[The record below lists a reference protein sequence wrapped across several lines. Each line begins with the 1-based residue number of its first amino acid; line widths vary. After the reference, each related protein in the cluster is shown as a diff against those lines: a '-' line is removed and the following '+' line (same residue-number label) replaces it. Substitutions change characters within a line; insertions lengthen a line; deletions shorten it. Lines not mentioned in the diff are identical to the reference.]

1 MRWIL
6 PLIVFVLSG
15 VVGHLFVLTSLPSF
29 IMGKAHQ
36 TFEAE
41 GIPENMFVATP
52 RQTPQTQRIVRPSPD
67 LAYAICRFDTTY
79 GPVFINAPT
88 WDGYGSLSIFNS
100 KTDNVFVAD
109 LGPGSGF
116 QIFNSKTDNVFVADL
131 GPGSRFQG
139 IEVRRPAENNREGAL
154 KLDGRGIALIRR
166 LAPTQAEYDVA
177 ASLVSGATCAPVK

>member
-1 MRWIL
+1 MRLIL
-6 PLIVFVLSG
+6 PLFVFVLSG

-41 GIPENMFVATP
+41 GIPENVFVATP

-109 LGPGSGF
+109 LGPES
-116 QIFNSKTDNVFVADL
+116 D
-131 GPGSRFQG
+131 FQG

-177 ASLVSGATCAPVK
+177 ADLVSGATCTPVK

>member
-109 LGPGSGF
+109 LGPGS
-116 QIFNSKTDNVFVADL
+116 S
-131 GPGSRFQG
+131 FQG

>member
-1 MRWIL
+1 MRLII

-15 VVGHLFVLTSLPSF
+15 VLGHFFVLTNIPSF

-36 TFEAE
+36 TFESQ
-41 GIPENMFVATP
+41 GLPENMFIASP

-67 LAYAICRFDTTY
+67 LAYAICRFDTIS

-109 LGPGSGF
+109 LGPDS
-116 QIFNSKTDNVFVADL
+116 D
-131 GPGSRFQG
+131 FQG
-139 IEVRRPAENNREGAL
+139 IEVRRAAENNREGAL

-166 LAPTQAEYDVA
+166 LAPTQEQYDVA
-177 ASLVSGATCAPVK
+177 ASLVSGATCAVVD

>member
-1 MRWIL
+1 MRWIF
-6 PLIVFVLSG
+6 PLVIFLLSG
-15 VVGHLFVLTSLPSF
+15 VLAHIFVLTSIPSF

-41 GIPENMFVATP
+41 GIPENVFVASP

-67 LAYAICRFDTTY
+67 LAYAICRFDTTT
-79 GPVFINAPT
+79 GPVMITAPT

-109 LGPGSGF
+109 LSAGSDF
-116 QIFNSKTDNVFVADL
+116 T
-131 GPGSRFQG
+131 G
-139 IEVRRPAENNREGAL
+139 IEVRRPAENNRDGAL

-166 LAPTQAEYDVA
+166 LAPTQDDYNLA
-177 ASLVSGATCAPVK
+177 ARLVSEASCAPVG

>member
-1 MRWIL
+1 MRLIL
-6 PLIVFVLSG
+6 PLIIFVLSG
-15 VVGHLFVLTSLPSF
+15 VIGHLFVLTSLPSF

-41 GIPENMFVATP
+41 GIPENVFVATP

-67 LAYAICRFDTTY
+67 LAYAICRFDTTS

-109 LGPGSGF
+109 LGPESGF
-116 QIFNSKTDNVFVADL
+116 K
-131 GPGSRFQG
+131 G
-139 IEVRRPAENNREGAL
+139 IEIRRPAENNREGAL

-166 LAPTQAEYDVA
+166 LAPTQAEYDIAADLVA
-177 ASLVSGATCAPVK
+177 GATCGPVQ

>member
-6 PLIVFVLSG
+6 PSIVFILSG
-15 VVGHLFVLTSLPSF
+15 VIGHLFVLTSLPSF

-41 GIPENMFVATP
+41 GVPENVFVSTP

-67 LAYAICRFDTTY
+67 LAYAICRFDTTS
-79 GPVFINAPT
+79 GPVFINAPV

-109 LGPGSGF
+109 LGPDS
-116 QIFNSKTDNVFVADL
+116 D
-131 GPGSRFQG
+131 FQG

-166 LAPTQAEYDVA
+166 LAPTQDLYDVA
-177 ASLVSGATCAPVK
+177 ASLVPQATCAPVRQD

>member
-1 MRWIL
+1 MRLIL
-6 PLIVFVLSG
+6 PLVIFVLSG
-15 VVGHLFVLTSLPSF
+15 VIGHLFVLTSLPSF

-41 GIPENMFVATP
+41 GIPENVFVATP

-67 LAYAICRFDTTY
+67 LAYAICRFDTTS

-109 LGPGSGF
+109 LGPES
-116 QIFNSKTDNVFVADL
+116 D
-131 GPGSRFQG
+131 FQG
-139 IEVRRPAENNREGAL
+139 IEIRRPAENNREGAL

-166 LAPTQAEYDVA
+166 LAPTQAEYDIAADLVA
-177 ASLVSGATCAPVK
+177 GATCGPVQ

>member
-116 QIFNSKTDNVFVADL
+116 Q
-131 GPGSRFQG
+131 G

>member
-1 MRWIL
+1 MRLIF
-6 PLIVFVLSG
+6 PLFVFVLSG
-15 VVGHLFVLTSLPSF
+15 VIGHLFVLTSLPSF

-41 GIPENMFVATP
+41 GIPENVFVATP

-67 LAYAICRFDTTY
+67 LSYAICRFDTTS

-109 LGPGSGF
+109 LGPES
-116 QIFNSKTDNVFVADL
+116 D
-131 GPGSRFQG
+131 FQG
-139 IEVRRPAENNREGAL
+139 IEIRRPAENNREGAL

-166 LAPTQAEYDVA
+166 LAPTQAEYDIA
-177 ASLVSGATCAPVK
+177 ADLVSGATCGPAQ

>member
-1 MRWIL
+1 MRLII
-6 PLIVFVLSG
+6 PLMIFVLSG
-15 VVGHLFVLTSLPSF
+15 GIGHLFVLTSLPSF

-41 GIPENMFVATP
+41 GIPENVFVATP

-67 LAYAICRFDTTY
+67 LAYAICRFDTTS
-79 GPVFINAPT
+79 GPEFITAPT

-109 LGPGSGF
+109 LGPES
-116 QIFNSKTDNVFVADL
+116 D
-131 GPGSRFQG
+131 FQG

-166 LAPTQAEYDVA
+166 LAPTQETYDVA
-177 ASLVSGATCAPVK
+177 AGLVSGATCAPVN

>member
-109 LGPGSGF
+109 LGPGS
-116 QIFNSKTDNVFVADL
+116 
-131 GPGSRFQG
+131 RFQG

>member
-116 QIFNSKTDNVFVADL
+116 Q
-131 GPGSRFQG
+131 G

-177 ASLVSGATCAPVK
+177 AGLVSGATCAPVK

>member
-1 MRWIL
+1 MRWIV

-15 VVGHLFVLTSLPSF
+15 VIGHVFVLTSLPSF

-36 TFEAE
+36 TFKAE
-41 GIPENMFVATP
+41 GVPENVFVATP

-109 LGPGSGF
+109 LGPGS
-116 QIFNSKTDNVFVADL
+116 D
-131 GPGSRFQG
+131 FQG
-139 IEVRRPAENNREGAL
+139 IEVRRSAENNREGAL

-166 LAPTQAEYDVA
+166 LAPTQEDYDVA
-177 ASLVSGATCAPVK
+177 ASLVSGATCAPVE